1 VSIYKVLADF
11 NLPATAQ
18 EVYDRALDRFPSVRP
33 KNVQAVRAGLAYLV
47 RTGKATRTRHGR
59 YEAVRT
65 EEHEIRQLV
74 AENNRLRE
82 KLNMIS
88 RIVMVAFQANGM
100 IPQDIEEK
108 ANAS

>member
-1 VSIYKVLADF
+1 MSIYKVLADF
-11 NLPATAQ
+11 QLPATAQ
-18 EVYDRALDRFPSVRP
+18 EVYDRAWDRFPSVRP

-47 RTGKATRTRHGR
+47 RTGKATRSRHGL

-65 EEHEIRQLV
+65 EEHEIRRLV
-74 AENNRLRE
+74 SENQRLRE

-88 RIVMVAFQANGM
+88 RVVMIAFQANGI

-108 ANAS
+108 V